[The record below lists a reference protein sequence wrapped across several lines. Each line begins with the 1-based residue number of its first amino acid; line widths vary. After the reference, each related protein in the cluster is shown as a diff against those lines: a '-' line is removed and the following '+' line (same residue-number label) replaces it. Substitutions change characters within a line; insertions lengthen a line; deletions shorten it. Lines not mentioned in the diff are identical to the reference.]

1 MVRKPRCLAAS
12 ATIHTDSIMFLDR
25 WYALPVRW
33 QILISISALSVCAVL
48 LSIALAATDSR
59 ERVQAE
65 VTSSVELAESS
76 IRDMVRRIVPQSGVL
91 NLQQAIPEQLKFI
104 RHARILADNGSG
116 ELVQI
121 APVQKDGK
129 PEKRK
134 RAPDWFTKLVSP
146 TEIEMRQIR
155 LLARPAGIGTIVIV
169 GEPGD
174 ELSEVWE
181 EVWRRALIWLA
192 ITLVT
197 LPLLYFILGR
207 LLKPLVGLAE
217 GMRELED
224 GHYETRLNRPAVR
237 EIAAIADRFNTMA
250 EALEKAHAEN
260 GRLYQHMIGL
270 QEDERRQVANEL
282 HDEAGPCLFGITA
295 NASSITRLASRMPQP
310 GAGQIT
316 ARVDEILSITE
327 RLKTINRDLLRRLRP
342 VELGRISLNE
352 LIGSLVGGFERR
364 HPDVQFSLTAGPLER
379 TYGEPV
385 DLTVFRCVQEA
396 LTNAMRHG
404 RPTRVDIELGEQDSS
419 PVPAGDASGNGRKLR
434 LVVHDNGGGFPRS
447 AAPGIGLTA
456 MRERVRTIH
465 GTTFIDTSPSGTTI
479 SLLVP
484 VYAGSDPEAHQPQHS
499 LSHA

>member
-1 MVRKPRCLAAS
+1 ML
-12 ATIHTDSIMFLDR
+12 LDR

-48 LSIALAATDSR
+48 LSIALAAADSR
-59 ERVQAE
+59 ERVEAE

-76 IRDMVRRIVPQSGVL
+76 IRDMVRRIVPQAGVL
-91 NLQQAIPEQLKFI
+91 DLQQAIPEQLKYI
-104 RHARILADNGSG
+104 RHARILANNSAG

-121 APVQKDGK
+121 APAQKDGK
-129 PEKRK
+129 PERRE
-134 RAPDWFTKLVSP
+134 RAPDWFTRLVAPSDV
-146 TEIEMRQIR
+146 EMRQIR
-155 LLARPAGIGTIVIV
+155 LLARPAGVGTIVIV

-174 ELSEVWE
+174 ELAEVWE

-295 NASSITRLASRMPQP
+295 NASSITRIAARMPQP
-310 GAGQIT
+310 GAGEIS
-316 ARVDEILSITE
+316 ARVDEIQTVTE

-342 VELGRISLNE
+342 VELGRISLIE

-364 HPDVQFSLTAGPLER
+364 HPDVAFSLTAGPLER
-379 TYGEPV
+379 TYGEPI

-404 RPTRVDIELGEQDSS
+404 RATRVSIELGEEAIPS
-419 PVPAGDASGNGRKLR
+419 AAAADATRSDRKLR
-434 LVVHDNGGGFPRS
+434 LRVHDNGGGFARS

-456 MRERVRTIH
+456 MRERVRTIQ

-484 VYAGSDPEAHQPQHS
+484 VHTGSDERAPQPQHS